1 MYMMYD
7 KKRNY
12 YVKIYVKNI
21 YYVLNKSHRNSYKN
35 VKSTTKGAGAQ
46 RWQAHSFTV
55 NRRDHILKMEDI
67 RFLQGLLFKN

>member
-1 MYMMYD
+1 MIIML
-7 KKRNY
+7 
-12 YVKIYVKNI
+12 
-21 YYVLNKSHRNSYKN
+21 LNKSHRNSYKN